1 MEARRLVFIL
11 ETNPDKNSGALES
24 VKSLLGTKSGDFI
37 TAVDEKNIIIVKEL
51 APGEDYAQMN
61 KVAATILE
69 AAGRDEEGKTH
80 VAYGTIVKEIKE
92 VSRSYKEARMA
103 MDVGKIFSA
112 ENDIY
117 AYSSL
122 GIGRLIYQLPIPLCK
137 MFIKEIFGNKSP
149 DDFDEETLT
158 TINKFFENSLNVSKP
173 RDSFIYTEIPLSI
186 GWISCRRARDSI
198 LEFLKMRSHSRLR
211 LWLCS
216 T

>member
-1 MEARRLVFIL
+1 
-11 ETNPDKNSGALES
+11 
-24 VKSLLGTKSGDFI
+24 
-37 TAVDEKNIIIVKEL
+37 
-51 APGEDYAQMN
+51 
-61 KVAATILE
+61 
-69 AAGRDEEGKTH
+69 
-80 VAYGTIVKEIKE
+80 
-92 VSRSYKEARMA
+92 

-117 AYSSL
+117 AFTGYQPSDLPSSD
-122 GIGRLIYQLPIPLCK
+122 PLCK